1 MYIVSNR
8 MSRMYGTIEHPHSHH
23 HYSTFQSYENNN
35 GREKSVSGENRDGHV
50 TIQGNVNGQP
60 FYYDNAQPRIE
71 PSSLALSR
79 TTPSFRKNLPYNVSP
94 YSNYSTYGGTR
105 RRLRRRPRQTF
116 RSKKK
121 QQKRKGMKS
130 NKKGKRKSKKSR
142 K

>member
-1 MYIVSNR
+1 M
-8 MSRMYGTIEHPHSHH
+8 HH

-60 FYYDNAQPRIE
+60 FYYDNAQPRVR
-71 PSSLALSR
+71 PSLALSR
-79 TTPSFRKNLPYNVSP
+79 MTPSFRKNLPYNVSP
-94 YSNYSTYGGTR
+94 YSKYSRYGGTR
-105 RRLRRRPRQTF
+105 RRRRRRPRQTV

-121 QQKRKGMKS
+121 HPKRKGRKS
-130 NKKGKRKSKKSR
+130 NKNGKRKSKKSR

>member
-1 MYIVSNR
+1 M
-8 MSRMYGTIEHPHSHH
+8 HH

-60 FYYDNAQPRIE
+60 FYYDNR

-79 TTPSFRKNLPYNVSP
+79 MTPSFRKNLPYNVSP
-94 YSNYSTYGGTR
+94 YSNFYGGTR
-105 RRLRRRPRQTF
+105 RRIRRRRPRQTF

-121 QQKRKGMKS
+121 QQKRKGRKS
-130 NKKGKRKSKKSR
+130 NKNGKRKSKKSR

>member
-1 MYIVSNR
+1 M
-8 MSRMYGTIEHPHSHH
+8 HH

-60 FYYDNAQPRIE
+60 FYYDNAQPRVR
-71 PSSLALSR
+71 PSLTLSR
-79 TTPSFRKNLPYNVSP
+79 MTPSFRQNSVYNVSP
-94 YSNYSTYGGTR
+94 YSNFYGGTR
-105 RRLRRRPRQTF
+105 RRRSRRRNYSQ
-116 RSKKK
+116 KKK
-121 QQKRKGMKS
+121 GKRKGVKP

>member
-8 MSRMYGTIEHPHSHH
+8 MSRMYGAIEHPHSHH

-60 FYYDNAQPRIE
+60 FYYDNR

-79 TTPSFRKNLPYNVSP
+79 MTPSFRQNVSYASP
-94 YSNYSTYGGTR
+94 YSRFYGGTR
-105 RRLRRRPRQTF
+105 RRLRRRRPY
-116 RSKKK
+116 S
-121 QQKRKGMKS
+121 QK
-130 NKKGKRKSKKSR
+130 KKGKRKGRKSNKNGKQKSKKSR

>member
-1 MYIVSNR
+1 M
-8 MSRMYGTIEHPHSHH
+8 HH

-60 FYYDNAQPRIE
+60 FYYDNAQPRVR
-71 PSSLALSR
+71 PSLTLSR
-79 TTPSFRKNLPYNVSP
+79 MTPSFRKNLPYNVSP

-105 RRLRRRPRQTF
+105 RRRRRRRPYSQ
-116 RSKKK
+116 KEKG
-121 QQKRKGMKS
+121 KRKGMKS